1 MDIYKLLLERRNTA
15 KGGIDFKWTKEECEI
30 ISDMYNQ
37 NKSDYEIAR
46 ILNCNV
52 NNVHYLRRILNLPK
66 AKIYK
71 SQNELNLSK
80 LELEVLCGTIL
91 GDANISK
98 SYIKHPSCRVM
109 FTHCLKQEIYHN
121 FKVNLLINLK
131 SYSSY
136 RSEYDKRTH
145 KTNYSIT
152 FSTFSHPEFTKLRNI
167 FYINNKKIIPIS
179 FIKEN
184 FTELSLALLYMDD
197 GYKASKRSKYI
208 CTDCFEKENVE
219 EFIEFLNIK
228 FNLNCRISYSNRI
241 LIPYTSYETFNNLI
255 FKYVTDDM
263 KYKL

>member
-1 MDIYKLLLERRNTA
+1 MDIYKLLLERRSIA
-15 KGGIDFKWTKEECEI
+15 KGGINFKWTEEQCQI

-37 NKSDYEIAR
+37 DKSDYEIAR
-46 ILNCNV
+46 VLNCGVANI
-52 NNVHYLRRILNLPK
+52 HYLRKILKLPK

-91 GDANISK
+91 GDASISK
-98 SYIKHPSCRVM
+98 SYIKHPSCRIT
-109 FTHCLKQEIYHN
+109 FSHCMKQEVYYN
-121 FKVNLLINLK
+121 YKAKLLNNLK
-131 SYSSY
+131 SYS
-136 RSEYDKRTH
+136 RFIEAYDKRTGS
-145 KTNYSIT
+145 TNFGIV
-152 FSTFSHPEFTKLRNI
+152 FSTFSHPKFNELRDI
-167 FYINNKKIIPIS
+167 FYVNNKKIIPIS

-208 CTDCFEKENVE
+208 CTDCFEKENIE
-219 EFIEFLNIK
+219 EFIQFLNIK